1 MTPNTDTIEN
11 RSEIVFL
18 YDAVDTNPNGDPLTE
33 ENRPRVDDYTG
44 EAIVTDVR
52 LKRVIRDYIDAQ
64 GETILVKASGE
75 GQRDDKGDRYETI
88 YDEME
93 ALLDDETDEESA
105 FLSVATDVR
114 LFGDSMAFDESPID
128 GSYTGPVQFNFGRS
142 MHPVHEVSHG
152 KTSVLSAS
160 SEEQQ
165 AGKVGGNMY
174 TDHRL
179 AYALMRFH
187 GVVNENAAEDT
198 GLSEEDVAL
207 LEDGLWY
214 GTRELTNTSSKRG
227 HEPRLLL
234 RVEYGEDDYHIG
246 DLHHSLSLH
255 TGGDPKAMRDIS
267 DAVIKVD
274 DLLDLL
280 GKHDDGVET
289 IHVRVSRRLR
299 VNANGSNGGPALLE
313 EALTDV
319 LGAERVRFHDD

>member
-1 MTPNTDTIEN
+1 MTSKTDTIEN

-18 YDAVDTNPNGDPLTE
+18 YDAVDANPNGDPLTE
-33 ENRPRVDDYTG
+33 ENHPRVDEYTG

-52 LKRVIRDYIDAQ
+52 LKRVVRDYIDAQ
-64 GETILVKASGE
+64 GEMILVKASGE

-88 YDEME
+88 YEEME
-93 ALLDDETDEESA
+93 PLLDDETDEESA

-114 LFGDSMAFDESPID
+114 LFGDSRAFDESPID

-142 MHPVHEVSHG
+142 MHSVHEVSHG

-160 SEEQQ
+160 SEEQRE
-165 AGKVGGNMY
+165 GKVGGNMY

-198 GLSEEDVAL
+198 GLSERDVAL
-207 LEDGLWY
+207 LENGLWY

-246 DLHHSLSLH
+246 DLHHSLSLR
-255 TGGDPKAMRDIS
+255 TEGDPKAMRDVS
-267 DAVIKVD
+267 DAVIEVD

-280 GKHDDGVET
+280 GEHDDRIET
-289 IHVRVSRRLR
+289 VHIRASRRLR
-299 VNANGSNGGPALLE
+299 ANANSSDGGPDLLE
-313 EALTDV
+313 DALTGV
-319 LGAERVRFHDD
+319 LGVEGVRFHDE